1 MEHLAKRGNFG
12 EAITGISAQFFVAG
26 KPIPQGSLKF
36 INGHAIHV
44 RAQDLALWRADIANT
59 ARTAKVEIAKEG
71 VEVHLTFVM
80 LKPKTVNRSEPYIR
94 PDIDK
99 LARAVLD
106 GLTGVAYEDDQQV
119 VKLTAVKEYGTNQ
132 GVWIRIVDKD
142 KLRRSLINSEEVI
155 DEFFRNDM
163 NSNCD

>member
-1 MEHLAKRGNFG
+1 MEPLAKRGNFG
-12 EAITGISAQFFVAG
+12 EAITGISAQFFVTG
-26 KPIPQGSLKF
+26 RPIPQGSLKF

-44 RAQDLALWRADIANT
+44 RAQDLALWRADIANA
-59 ARTAKVEIAKEG
+59 ARNAQLDIAKEG

-80 LKPKTVNRSEPYIR
+80 LKPKTVKRVEPFVR

-99 LARAVLD
+99 LVRAVLD

-119 VKLTAVKEYGTNQ
+119 VKLTAIKEYGTTE

-142 KLRRSLINSEEVI
+142 KSRRSLIKSENFI
-155 DEFFRNDM
+155 DDFFRNDM
-163 NSNCD
+163 DSNCD

>member
-1 MEHLAKRGNFG
+1 MEPLAKRGNFG
-12 EAITGISAQFFVAG
+12 EAITGISAQFFVIG
-26 KPIPQGSLKF
+26 RPIPQGSLKF

-44 RAQDLALWRADIANT
+44 RAQDLALWRADIANA
-59 ARTAKVEIAKEG
+59 ARNAQLDIAKEG

-80 LKPKTVNRSEPYIR
+80 LKPKSVNRLEPHIR

-132 GVWIRIVDKD
+132 GVWIRITDKD
-142 KLRRSLINSEEVI
+142 KLRRSLLASENII
-155 DEFFRNDM
+155 DDFANM
-163 NSNCD
+163 NINSNCD

>member
-12 EAITGISAQFFVAG
+12 EAITGISAQFFVTG
-26 KPIPQGSLKF
+26 RPIPQGSLKF

-59 ARTAKVEIAKEG
+59 ARTAKVDMAKEG

-80 LKPKTVNRSEPYIR
+80 LKPKSVNRLEPHIR

-132 GVWIRIVDKD
+132 GVWIRITDKD
-142 KLRRSLINSEEVI
+142 KLRRSLLASENVI
-155 DEFFRNDM
+155 DDFANM
-163 NSNCD
+163 NINSNCD